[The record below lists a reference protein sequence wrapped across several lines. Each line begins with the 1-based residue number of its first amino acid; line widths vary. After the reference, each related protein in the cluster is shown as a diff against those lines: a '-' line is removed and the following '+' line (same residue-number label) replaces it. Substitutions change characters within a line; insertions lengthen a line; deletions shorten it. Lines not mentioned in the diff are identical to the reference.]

1 MILGMLGGRAL
12 AILIAGLAFLP
23 LEAQACSVCI
33 GWTGGA
39 DADWRYYWSALLLTL
54 LPFAVVMVIGA
65 WVRHAFL
72 RSPGRGSPAQPPG
85 TTERG

>member
-1 MILGMLGGRAL
+1 MLGRRAVAL
-12 AILIAGLAFLP
+12 LIAGWTLVP
-23 LEAQACSVCI
+23 LEARACAVCI
-33 GWTGGA
+33 GWMGGG
-39 DADWRYYWSALLLTL
+39 DADWGYYWSALLLTL